1 MNIKYKLKQVYPKV
15 FLVTMDNSYD
25 LAMTFCRVQEFYES
39 PYKEIRGKY
48 FTMAEFQRLY
58 TMRRGSDCFT
68 YPADWAGFNVP
79 SKILLDCYGYF
90 SNFQDLNQ
98 YDEVM
103 QEIYEEISPNEKFY
117 IIGSQT
123 GNQTTIDHE
132 VAHAFYY
139 LYPAYKKEANKII
152 KQLPKRLEKKITDWL
167 IEIGY
172 TNKVIKDEIQAYLSS
187 ERLSSDVVDT
197 TANEE
202 KKLCEVEKKLKILV
216 EKYKKMD

>member
-1 MNIKYKLKQVYPKV
+1 MARRDRSPNTPPFFMNIKYKLKEIYPKV

-68 YPADWAGFNVP
+68 YPSDWAGFNIP
-79 SKILLDCYGYF
+79 SQILLDCYGYF

-103 QEIYEEISPNEKFY
+103 QEIY
-117 IIGSQT
+117 
-123 GNQTTIDHE
+123 
-132 VAHAFYY
+132 
-139 LYPAYKKEANKII
+139 
-152 KQLPKRLEKKITDWL
+152 
-167 IEIGY
+167 
-172 TNKVIKDEIQAYLSS
+172 
-187 ERLSSDVVDT
+187 
-197 TANEE
+197 
-202 KKLCEVEKKLKILV
+202 
-216 EKYKKMD
+216 

>member
-1 MNIKYKLKQVYPKV
+1 MNVKYKLKEIYPKV

-68 YPADWAGFNVP
+68 YPSDWAGFNIP
-79 SKILLDCYGYF
+79 SQILWDCYGYF

-103 QEIYEEISPNEKFY
+103 QEIYETISPCEKFY

-139 LYPAYKKEANKII
+139 LYPVYKKEANKII
-152 KQLPKRLEKKITDWL
+152 SQLPKRLEKKITDWL
-167 IEIGY
+167 SEIGY
-172 TNKVIKDEIQAYLSS
+172 NKKVFKDEIQAYLSAES
-187 ERLSSDVVDT
+187 LNSDINISVT
-197 TANEE
+197 EN
-202 KKLCEVEKKLKILV
+202 KKIDEIEKKLKILV
-216 EKYKKMD
+216 EEYKKMD